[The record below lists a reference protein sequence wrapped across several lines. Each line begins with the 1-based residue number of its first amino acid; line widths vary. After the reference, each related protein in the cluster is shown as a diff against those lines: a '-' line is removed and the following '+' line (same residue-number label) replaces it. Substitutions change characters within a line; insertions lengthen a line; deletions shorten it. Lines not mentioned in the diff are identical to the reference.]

1 MLSTPYSILGII
13 HLILFIWALV
23 DILKSG
29 KQPMEKLL
37 WIVVILLLPLIG
49 LILYILIGRGGK

>member
-1 MLSTPYSILGII
+1 MPPNTYSILAIL
-13 HLILFIWALV
+13 HLIVFIWAII

-37 WIVVILLLPLIG
+37 WLLVVLLLPLIG
-49 LILYILIGRGGK
+49 LIIYILIGRGK